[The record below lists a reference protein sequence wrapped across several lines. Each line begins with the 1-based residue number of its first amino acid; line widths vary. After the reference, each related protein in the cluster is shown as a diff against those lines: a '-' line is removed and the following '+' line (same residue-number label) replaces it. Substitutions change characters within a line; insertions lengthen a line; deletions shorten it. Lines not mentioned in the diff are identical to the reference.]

1 MEIRRRYVIALGLL
15 VVVAGILFVWGLY
28 YLLNEPPFKG
38 GHKVYLALDNGAGLK
53 RGDRVVTQG
62 VQIGSVR
69 SVELDAARKVTVE
82 LRLDKWLQ
90 LPVDTRATI
99 RTDVFGANT
108 VELIPGGAL
117 AMIEE
122 GDTLGGAPVPEIV
135 AILSELGGKAS
146 SLLETA
152 DSLLSPKAVADVHA
166 VTAVLPESAEE
177 LRGAFRELHFAAA
190 ALRRSVEG
198 LESAEVGSA
207 LNSAIAEVESSARA
221 LSAAIATMERS
232 MTSLASVL
240 AKIDAGQGTLGRLV
254 NDSTLYW
261 EMSGALREVRA
272 LAADVRE
279 RPQRYV
285 SIKIF

>member
-1 MEIRRRYVIALGLL
+1 MEIRRRNVIALGIL
-15 VVVAGILFVWGLY
+15 VVVAGMLFVWGLY
-28 YLLNEPPFKG
+28 YLLNEPLFSG
-38 GHKVYLALDNGAGLK
+38 GYKVYVALDNGAGLK
-53 RGDRVVTQG
+53 RGDRVAMQG
-62 VQIGSVR
+62 VQVGSVR
-69 SVELDAARKVTVE
+69 SVALNSSRKVAVE
-82 LRLDKWLQ
+82 LRLDDWLR

-99 RTDVFGANT
+99 RSDVFGANT
-108 VELIPGGAL
+108 VELVPGGAL
-117 AMIEE
+117 VMLEE
-122 GDTLGGAPVPEIV
+122 GDTIGGAPVPEIV
-135 AILSELGGKAS
+135 SIISELGGKAS
-146 SLLETA
+146 SLLGNA

-166 VTAVLPESAEE
+166 VASVLPESAEE